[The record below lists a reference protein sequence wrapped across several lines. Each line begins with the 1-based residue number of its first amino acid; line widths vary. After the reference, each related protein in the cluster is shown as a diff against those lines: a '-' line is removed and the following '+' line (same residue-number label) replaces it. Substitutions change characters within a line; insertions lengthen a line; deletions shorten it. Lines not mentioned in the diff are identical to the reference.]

1 MRFRIRLLNRP
12 GGLEAVIG
20 ATGECGFVEAID
32 DILPR
37 LWDEWQK
44 AWLKWEIGEQIGSS
58 PFHYERLTPDHWR
71 LTDQGVLVAGDL
83 RQAETTDGVLDFVLR
98 KNFFSRRPVVP
109 GNGKLLSL
117 QDLLGEEVAPKTV
130 HVGNWKEGAETF
142 FSHVAQS
149 LAAATDRR
157 TTG

>member
-44 AWLKWEIGEQIGSS
+44 AWLKWEIGE
-58 PFHYERLTPDHWR
+58 
-71 LTDQGVLVAGDL
+71 
-83 RQAETTDGVLDFVLR
+83 
-98 KNFFSRRPVVP
+98 
-109 GNGKLLSL
+109 
-117 QDLLGEEVAPKTV
+117 
-130 HVGNWKEGAETF
+130 
-142 FSHVAQS
+142 
-149 LAAATDRR
+149 
-157 TTG
+157 